1 MNRIHVAPRW
11 ALRESEATAEAQFM
25 HRRAFLRSMGYA
37 AGGALL
43 LSGVACADRT
53 KALAGVK
60 KYGRPFKRNEKFKL
74 DRPLSKELDAV
85 TFNNF
90 YEFTTVKDK
99 VWQHVGKF
107 KTQPWEIEIGGLCKK
122 KGKFDLDAILKKL
135 PQEERLY
142 RFRCVETWAMAV
154 PWIGVPMRE
163 FIKWAEPTGK
173 AKYVRFE
180 SAWRA
185 KEMPAL
191 NGWTDRFPYHEALR
205 LDEANNELTLLATG
219 LYGREMPKQNGAPL
233 RLVVPWKYGYKSAK
247 SIVKISFVDKQPQT
261 FWNMANPA
269 EYGFFS
275 NVNPEVPHPRWSQAR
290 EWMIPDKFSFRDTL
304 IFNGYGEQVASLY
317 KGVDLKKHH

>member
-1 MNRIHVAPRW
+1 MNRIHIAPAW
-11 ALRESEATAEAQFM
+11 ALNESEATPEANFM
-25 HRRAFLRSMGYA
+25 HRRAFLRGMGYA

-43 LSGVACADRT
+43 FSGVACADRE

-74 DRPLSKELDAV
+74 DRPLSKELDTV

-122 KGKFDLDAILKKL
+122 NGKFDLDAILKKL

-180 SAWRA
+180 SAWRP

-205 LDEANNELTLLATG
+205 LDEANSELTLLATG

-247 SIVKISFVDKQPQT
+247 SIVKISFVEKQPQT

-275 NVNPEVPHPRWSQAR
+275 NVNPKVPHPRWSQAR

-304 IFNGYGEQVASLY
+304 IFNGYGKQVAALY
-317 KGVDLKKHH
+317 KGMDLKKNH